1 MIVSNYGHRYYGGVE
16 VREVREVVWRV
27 AGDREVDR
35 LRVYRMIVMVR
46 ESNGVLGIVKV
57 RCVLVV

>member
-1 MIVSNYGHRYYGGVE
+1 MIVSTYGHRYYGGV
-16 VREVREVVWRV
+16 EVREVVWRV